1 MSNDTDADDDS
12 PHAGGGERTP
22 TSRDGPGDDVGTL
35 RADRVDDD
43 TDRLASSSH
52 SSEDGGV
59 GVDVD
64 VGEYHVDLDVT
75 PEEVDRAGG
84 QFSGRSELAED
95 DVEVD
100 ATVDVELAGS
110 SRPDVPGVGRPS
122 FPEELTAEVDVSVD
136 PAATTGLGTDTGT
149 GLRGDGVALDTDVSI
164 GDAFGSDAT
173 HVEVAV
179 DLELDPEEIGD
190 GDTHEIEESPVDG
203 VEVSASVARGEGEEA
218 TGVDRLGSDVTVD
231 PEVEIDEDI
240 AEDDLLGGLQIDHT
254 GEIEV
259 PDRLVDQVIGQDQAR
274 DIVKKAA
281 KQRRHVM
288 MIGSPGTG
296 KSMLAKAMSELL
308 PKEDLQDILVYHNP
322 DDGNAPKVRTVPS
335 GKGDQII
342 EAHKEEARKRNQMRS
357 FLMWI
362 IIAIV
367 LGYAILTQR
376 LLIGLVAAAAVYLVF
391 RYSNRG
397 SDSMIPNLIVN
408 TADQQTAPFEDATGA
423 HAGALLGDVRHDPF
437 QSGGMET
444 PSHDRVEPGAIHKA
458 NKGVLYVDEIN
469 TLDIRSQQK
478 LMTAIQEGEFSIT
491 GQSERSSGAMV
502 QTEPV
507 PCDFIMVAA
516 GNLDA
521 MENMHPA
528 LRSRIKG
535 YGYEVYM
542 DDTIEDTPEM
552 RRKYARFVAQEV
564 DRDGR
569 LPQFTRDAVEEVILE
584 AKRRAGRKGHLTL
597 ELRDLGGLVRV
608 SGDISRAE
616 DRDYTTRND
625 VLEAKKRSRSIEQQL
640 ADEHIERRKDYE
652 LTVAGG
658 DVVGRVNGLAVM
670 GEDSGIVMPV
680 MAEVTPSQGP
690 GQVIATGNL
699 QDIAEEAVQN
709 VSAIIKKFS
718 DESISEKD
726 IHIQYV
732 QSYEG
737 VQGDSASVTMA
748 TAVISA
754 LEDVPVDQSI
764 AMTGSLS
771 VRGDV
776 LPVGGVTHKIEA
788 AAKAGLDRVIIP
800 AANEQDVMIEDEYE
814 EMVEIIPVSHISEV
828 LDVALS
834 GEPEKDGLIDRLRS
848 ITGSA
853 LERDVGRGSGSP
865 SPQ

>member
-1 MSNDTDADDDS
+1 MSKETDTDDAPSTGTAADPEETEEPEGPEEQEEPEPTEDGTDDGSSQEGFDDS
-12 PHAGGGERTP
+12 VET
-22 TSRDGPGDDVGTL
+22 
-35 RADRVDDD
+35 
-43 TDRLASSSH
+43 
-52 SSEDGGV
+52 GV
-59 GVDVD
+59 GVETN
-64 VGEYHVDLDVT
+64 GDLDV
-75 PEEVDRAGG
+75 E
-84 QFSGRSELAED
+84 
-95 DVEVD
+95 
-100 ATVDVELAGS
+100 
-110 SRPDVPGVGRPS
+110 
-122 FPEELTAEVDVSVD
+122 
-136 PAATTGLGTDTGT
+136 TD
-149 GLRGDGVALDTDVSI
+149 
-164 GDAFGSDAT
+164 
-173 HVEVAV
+173 
-179 DLELDPEEIGD
+179 
-190 GDTHEIEESPVDG
+190 
-203 VEVSASVARGEGEEA
+203 
-218 TGVDRLGSDVTVD
+218 
-231 PEVEIDEDI
+231 
-240 AEDDLLGGLQIDHT
+240 EDDLLGGLEVESTDD
-254 GEIEV
+254 IEV
-259 PDRLVDQVIGQDQAR
+259 PDRLVDQVIGQDHAR

-288 MIGSPGTG
+288 MIGTPGTG

-308 PKEDLQDILVYHNP
+308 PKEEMQDVLVYHNP
-322 DDGNAPKVRTVPS
+322 DDGNAPKVRTVPA
-335 GKGDQII
+335 GKGEQII

-367 LGYAILTQR
+367 IGYA
-376 LLIGLVAAAAVYLVF
+376 LLIEGAVLLGVLAAGVIYLAF
-391 RYSNRG
+391 RYGSRG
-397 SDSMIPNLIVN
+397 NDAMIPNLLVN
-408 TADQQTAPFEDATGA
+408 SAETQTAPFEDATGA

-444 PSHDRVEPGAIHKA
+444 PSHDRVEAGAIHQA
-458 NKGVLYVDEIN
+458 NKGVLFLDEIN

-507 PCDFIMVAA
+507 PTDFIMIAA

-542 DDTIEDTPEM
+542 DDTIDDTPEM

-564 DRDGR
+564 ENDGR
-569 LPQFTRDAVEEVILE
+569 LPAFTRDAIEEFMLE
-584 AKRRAGRKGHLTL
+584 AQRRSGRKDHLTL
-597 ELRDLGGLVRV
+597 EMRDLGGLVRV
-608 SGDISRAE
+608 AGDIARAE
-616 DRDYTTRND
+616 DTEFTTRD
-625 VLEAKKRSRSIEQQL
+625 HVLRAKRRSRSIEQQL
-640 ADEHIERRKDYE
+640 ADNYIERRKDYE

-670 GEDSGIVMPV
+670 GEDSGIMLPV

-690 GQVIATGNL
+690 GGVIATGQL
-699 QDIAEEAVQN
+699 KEMAEESVQN

-718 DESISEKD
+718 DMDITERD
-726 IHIQYV
+726 IHIQFV
-732 QSYEG
+732 QAGQQG
-737 VQGDSASVTMA
+737 VDGDSASITVA

-754 LEDVPVDQSI
+754 LEGVAVDQNL

-788 AAKAGLDRVIIP
+788 AAKAGLDTVIIP

-814 EMVEIIPVSHISEV
+814 EQIDIVPVSHISEV
-828 LDVALS
+828 LEVALA
-834 GEPEKDGLIDRLRS
+834 GETEKDSLVDRLKS

-853 LERDVGRGSGSP
+853 LDGQRTSQSPGSP